1 MIAKQ
6 QQRQQQTQPMG
17 ETVNKPVIKGSCGSS
32 RIWNQINSCVASV
45 VGEKKK
51 GNLMEPTAMEPRNC
65 HQNDF

>member
-51 GNLMEPTAMEPRNC
+51 KRKFDGAYSHGTQKLPSE
-65 HQNDF
+65 

>member
-51 GNLMEPTAMEPRNC
+51 KEI
-65 HQNDF
+65 